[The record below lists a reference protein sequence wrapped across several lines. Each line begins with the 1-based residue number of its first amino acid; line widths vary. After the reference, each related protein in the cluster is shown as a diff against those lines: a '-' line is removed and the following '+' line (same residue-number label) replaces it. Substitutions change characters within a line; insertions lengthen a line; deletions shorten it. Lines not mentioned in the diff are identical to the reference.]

1 MARSLDPSFS
11 VMDAFEREALLT
23 LLRASHE
30 SERTLAAYQLRR
42 LVSRAAREMSGETF
56 GRFEDELYSTLFRMV
71 HHGGDVEERLGGVAA
86 IEALCCV
93 GDGRGG
99 SSQFLRSPE
108 GQRQF
113 VADGRRWRLAAGP
126 ASSSDHVE
134 FEVGRALEWL
144 QRPAGADGHLG
155 GAKAAADAPG
165 GAQRRLAA
173 CLVLRELAKHAPTL
187 FYARVRDFFERV
199 WPALMDARS
208 PDVREAAA
216 AALGAALEIVARRR
230 RRSTATS
237 TAPSTPRPTRPWRPH
252 VDKYEAANAFLR
264 IKSPEKAAE
273 RRRSLPEELQA
284 DYVAGDAPAAA
295 PAPESAGSPE
305 TPWSLK
311 RLFRRR
317 GSDAS
322 SAGDRTPRRFAR
334 SASLAPSTDG
344 ARPRPAAGSSTAPA
358 RRRRPWRR
366 RRPRATA
373 RCWPSARSCA
383 TRAGS

>member
-86 IEALCCV
+86 IEALVGAPSAEPETKGIKFANVLSNALKQCCV

-99 SSQFLRSPE
+99 SSPCLGSPE

-113 VADGRRWRLAAGP
+113 VTRTAAALGRLARRGP
-126 ASSSDHVE
+126 ASSGDHVE

-165 GAQRRLAA
+165 GA
-173 CLVLRELAKHAPTL
+173 
-187 FYARVRDFFERV
+187 
-199 WPALMDARS
+199 
-208 PDVREAAA
+208 
-216 AALGAALEIVARRR
+216 
-230 RRSTATS
+230 
-237 TAPSTPRPTRPWRPH
+237 
-252 VDKYEAANAFLR
+252 
-264 IKSPEKAAE
+264 
-273 RRRSLPEELQA
+273 
-284 DYVAGDAPAAA
+284 
-295 PAPESAGSPE
+295 
-305 TPWSLK
+305 
-311 RLFRRR
+311 
-317 GSDAS
+317 
-322 SAGDRTPRRFAR
+322 
-334 SASLAPSTDG
+334 
-344 ARPRPAAGSSTAPA
+344 
-358 RRRRPWRR
+358 
-366 RRPRATA
+366 
-373 RCWPSARSCA
+373 
-383 TRAGS
+383 

>member
-86 IEALCCV
+86 IEALVGAPSAEPETKGIKFANVLSNALKQCCV

-99 SSQFLRSPE
+99 SSQFLGSPE

-113 VADGRRWRLAAGP
+113 VTRTAAALGRLARRGP

-216 AALGAALEIVARRR
+216 AALGAALEIVARRP
-230 RRSTATS
+230 TAQHS
-237 TAPSTPRPTRPWRPH
+237 HFYCAIYAKAH
-252 VDKYEAANAFLR
+252 AA
-264 IKSPEKAAE
+264 
-273 RRRSLPEELQA
+273 
-284 DYVAGDAPAAA
+284 
-295 PAPESAGSPE
+295 
-305 TPWSLK
+305 
-311 RLFRRR
+311 
-317 GSDAS
+317 
-322 SAGDRTPRRFAR
+322 
-334 SASLAPSTDG
+334 LAPH
-344 ARPRPAAGSSTAPA
+344 
-358 RRRRPWRR
+358 
-366 RRPRATA
+366 
-373 RCWPSARSCA
+373 
-383 TRAGS
+383 